1 MSIYFQVFIEQ
12 LGRIFLCQQ
21 RKKRNWGDPTVYEEV
36 GETPKRVGETPK
48 WKTSNHSPVDSM
60 DNLPLHPCNED
71 LAALLSSL
79 KSLKSKL
86 ASIDKAVH
94 GILKCNKSNSGDSV
108 SDIKWEVETGS
119 FGTRQNIYDNVHNYN
134 SYFSFCATT
143 QTELLM

>member
-21 RKKRNWGDPTVYEEV
+21 RKKRNGGDPTVYEEV

-48 WKTSNHSPVDSM
+48 WKTPNHSSLGSM

-71 LAALLSSL
+71 LATLLPSL

-94 GILKCNKSNSGDSV
+94 GILKCNKSNSGDSI
-108 SDIKWEVETGS
+108 SDIKWKWRLVALVLDRIFMTMYIIIIVIS
-119 FGTRQNIYDNVHNYN
+119 LFVLLPKPNY
-134 SYFSFCATT
+134 
-143 QTELLM
+143 